1 MSKNVEKLKQYFD
14 EVEFIDYRR
23 EDTYGIGLLKRKAPV
38 AMTGAF
44 FLGICINY
52 PNGLFHFNYFKIGP
66 WAEYFLVINGCSVE
80 CMHSNYPNTQGLPVA
95 NKIFN

>member
-1 MSKNVEKLKQYFD
+1 MKAAVITMHSVCNYGTQLQAYATQEKLKQYFD

-23 EDTYGIGLLKRKAPV
+23 EDTYGIGLLKRKTPV

-52 PNGLFHFNYFKIGP
+52 PNGLFNSSLFQ
-66 WAEYFLVINGCSVE
+66 V
-80 CMHSNYPNTQGLPVA
+80 
-95 NKIFN
+95 